1 MANVSVF
8 LSDLQTGRSSS
19 TFQVR
24 LIYFWEARNVHRGG
38 ELMGVDM
45 LLLDSHVS
53 YLNLPFVH
61 KQNYEKV
68 SLHP

>member
-19 TFQVR
+19 TFRVR

-45 LLLDSHVS
+45 LRTTGFSCILFKSAFCS
-53 YLNLPFVH
+53 
-61 KQNYEKV
+61 
-68 SLHP
+68 